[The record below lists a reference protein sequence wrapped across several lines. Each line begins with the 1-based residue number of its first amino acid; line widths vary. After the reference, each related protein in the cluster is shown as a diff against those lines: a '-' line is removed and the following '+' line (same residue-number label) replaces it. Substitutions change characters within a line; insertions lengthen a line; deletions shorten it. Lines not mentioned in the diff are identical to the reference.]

1 MGTKPNLNANLS
13 FPIFFAPIFHFPV
26 PRARFRSPFPVLVT
40 SVKFYL
46 VFLVVIGGYC
56 LQNAKL
62 LQSEELEKGNCQ
74 SLVNGT
80 SGPYY
85 DIKCPVPYYDYDYYL
100 NYDYYKRDSETRSCL
115 WNWCSL
121 IALCFNETSDWRKL
135 CYKKFYW
142 FRWSNFDI
150 STATKDFN
158 VSNVRNIYIKNW
170 GWKRSLPR
178 FKIKVT
184 GYRCASKTA
193 QRGTYAE
200 IKHCMCYEVIRVS

>member
-1 MGTKPNLNANLS
+1 M
-13 FPIFFAPIFHFPV
+13 FHFPA
-26 PRARFRSPFPVLVT
+26 PCTRSRSPFPVLVT

-46 VFLVVIGGYC
+46 VFLVDIGRHC

-62 LQSEELEKGNCQ
+62 LQSEELKKGNCQ

-85 DIKCPVPYYDYDYYL
+85 AIKCPVPYYDYDYDYYYYL
-100 NYDYYKRDSETRSCL
+100 YYYNYRYYKRVYKSCL

-121 IALCFNETSDWRKL
+121 IALCFNETSDWKTL
-135 CYKKFYW
+135 CYNKFYW
-142 FRWSNFDI
+142 FRRSNFDI

-158 VSNVRNIYIKNW
+158 VSNVRNIYIKNC
-170 GWKRSLPR
+170 GWKTSLPR
-178 FKIKVT
+178 FKIKAT